1 MATVTRIG
9 VVSDTHGLYEPKLA
23 TLFEGV
29 SMILHG
35 GDIGPGVLKQ
45 LQALAP
51 VRAVAGNND
60 VGDDAQLPAARVER
74 VGPVPILMVHDLG
87 SPAQPP
93 LKVTFLMEAEQPR
106 VVVSGHSHK
115 GLLRAERGVLFVN
128 PGGAGKK
135 RFKLPRTAA
144 LLEVS
149 DTRVLARLHALEGEG
164 LAVLQELA
172 LTL

>member
-1 MATVTRIG
+1 MALTRIG

-23 TLFEGV
+23 ALFEGV
-29 SMILHG
+29 SLILHG
-35 GDIGPGVLKQ
+35 GDIGKGVLAQ

-74 VGPVPILMVHDLG
+74 VGQVPILVVHDLG

-93 LKVTFLMEAEQPR
+93 LRVTFLMEAEQPR

-115 GLLRAERGVLFVN
+115 GLLRVEGGVLFVN

-144 LLEVS
+144 VLEVS
-149 DTRVLARLHALEGEG
+149 DTQVLARLHALEGEG
-164 LAVLQELA
+164 VKVLQELA
-172 LTL
+172 VAL